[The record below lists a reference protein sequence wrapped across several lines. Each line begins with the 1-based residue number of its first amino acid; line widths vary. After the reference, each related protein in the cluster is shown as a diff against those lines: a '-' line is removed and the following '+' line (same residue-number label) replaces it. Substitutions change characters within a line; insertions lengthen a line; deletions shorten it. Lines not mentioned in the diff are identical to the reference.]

1 MKRCIP
7 LEAAADDVCRQ
18 SVIPPLILQLPPE
31 WDREKLEKAQDTS
44 VYKYPADIGCD
55 FANVFYKFDKTF
67 SNNRI
72 IAKQH

>member
-1 MKRCIP
+1 MAYGYIA
-7 LEAAADDVCRQ
+7 EFG
-18 SVIPPLILQLPPE
+18 
-31 WDREKLEKAQDTS
+31 
-44 VYKYPADIGCD
+44 GCD

>member
-1 MKRCIP
+1 MAYGYI
-7 LEAAADDVCRQ
+7 A
-18 SVIPPLILQLPPE
+18 
-31 WDREKLEKAQDTS
+31 KLS
-44 VYKYPADIGCD
+44 FGGCD